1 MSDIPV
7 CIDISHHQ
15 GTPDMREVAASGVLG
30 LIHKATEGSSF
41 IDSARAKN
49 CSNAIA
55 AGIAVSTYFWLKPG
69 DGRSQTEFYL
79 SVVDPAEGERVVID
93 YEEDGC
99 SLTTLKDAV
108 QALLDYGKNL
118 QITVYSGHLLKQVLG
133 DSHDAFLA
141 EHTDLWL
148 AQYTS
153 NESSISWPDGT
164 YPVWS
169 LWQYSESGRVP
180 GIDDAYVD
188 LDNFNGS
195 DENFLKW
202 IRPAGTKPPE
212 PGPVPEPSAA
222 VVEVAIDAP
231 EGVEVEVSINGSKAA
246 LHRRKR
252 LLQHLRKVKRG
263 PDIER

>member
-41 IDSARAKN
+41 IDDARAQN

-69 DGRSQTEFYL
+69 DGRSQAEFYL
-79 SVVDPAEGERVVID
+79 SVVDPVDGERVVID

-118 QITVYSGHLLKQVLG
+118 QITVYSGHLLKEVLG

-153 NESSISWPDGT
+153 MKAASAGLMAPIRSGRCGNTAKAAEYPASTTAMSIST
-164 YPVWS
+164 VS
-169 LWQYSESGRVP
+169 T
-180 GIDDAYVD
+180 A
-188 LDNFNGS
+188 
-195 DENFLKW
+195 
-202 IRPAGTKPPE
+202 ATKT
-212 PGPVPEPSAA
+212 S
-222 VVEVAIDAP
+222 
-231 EGVEVEVSINGSKAA
+231 
-246 LHRRKR
+246 
-252 LLQHLRKVKRG
+252 
-263 PDIER
+263 

>member
-30 LIHKATEGSSF
+30 LIHKATEGTSF
-41 IDSARAKN
+41 IDDARATN

-55 AGIAVSTYFWLKPG
+55 AGIAVSTYFGLKPG
-69 DGRSQTEFYL
+69 DGAAQAAFYL
-79 SVVDPAEGERVVID
+79 SVVDPVDGERCVID
-93 YEEDGC
+93 YEEDSC

-108 QALLDYGKNL
+108 QALLDYRKAL
-118 QITVYSGHLLKQVLG
+118 QITVYSGHLLKEQLG
-133 DSHDAFLA
+133 DSCDEFLRDN
-141 EHTDLWL
+141 TDLWL

-153 NESSISWPDGT
+153 NEGSISWPDGT
-164 YPVWS
+164 YAVWS

-188 LDNFNGS
+188 LNNFNGS

-202 IRPAGTKPPE
+202 SRPAGTKPPAPGPEPE
-212 PGPVPEPSAA
+212 PGA
-222 VVEVAIDAP
+222 VVDVAITAP

-252 LLQHLRKVKRG
+252 ILQHLRKVKRG